1 MEAGRRAREV
11 KIKRKTA
18 RAAGTDNGAGNCG
31 ESSQEGALMNQGPG
45 GRKQK
50 EEKKKGDRH
59 ARRSQDAMTA
69 LAAPDLQR
77 PVH

>member
-1 MEAGRRAREV
+1 MARARGEDQ
-11 KIKRKTA
+11 KENSPG
-18 RAAGTDNGAGNCG
+18 AGADNGAGNCG

-45 GRKQK
+45 GRKRK
-50 EEKKKGDRH
+50 EGKKKGDRH